1 MHNKSE
7 SCHTILNIKI
17 LITAF
22 VWLQVKL
29 SENSNPLVSS
39 TTKDKIPLHSE
50 KINMKSYRSRNH
62 LEIIY
67 REIAI

>member
-39 TTKDKIPLHSE
+39 TKDKITV
-50 KINMKSYRSRNH
+50 
-62 LEIIY
+62 
-67 REIAI
+67 A